1 MAGRRSGGN
10 FPEGVAVVAGG
21 SGGIGAGICEVLSE
35 QGSAVA
41 VLYRQAEM
49 KALALVEALWA
60 EGGVA
65 EAYRIDLTDAA
76 ATADLMESIGERF
89 GRIHT
94 GVYAAG
100 PVVVVEYAANLAPS
114 EFAAHLT
121 GDAGA
126 CFNFIRALVPHMRDK
141 GGGALVAVTTDQLH
155 APEPKGVLSSAPKA
169 AVEKL
174 FEALAREEARHNIR
188 AATVRPGWVDAGVG
202 ADILAGKS
210 PEVLRSLTAAIP
222 LRRFGEAREIGE
234 AVAFLASRRA
244 SYITGVALPVNGG
257 RHL

>member
-1 MAGRRSGGN
+1 MTGRLTAGD

-21 SGGIGAGICEVLSE
+21 SGGIGAGVCEVLAE
-35 QGSAVA
+35 RGAAIA
-41 VLYRQAEM
+41 VLYHKAEAR
-49 KALALVEALWA
+49 ALALVEALWA
-60 EGGVA
+60 LGSVA
-65 EAYRIDLTDAA
+65 EAYRLDLTDPE
-76 ATADLMESIGERF
+76 ATAGLMDEIAERF

-100 PVVVVEYAANLAPS
+100 PTVAVEYAAKLAPS

-126 CFNFIRALVPHMRDK
+126 CFNLVHALLPHMREK

-155 APEPKGVLSSAPKA
+155 APELKGVLSSAAKA

-174 FEALAREEARHNIR
+174 FEALAKEEARYGIR
-188 AATVRPGWVDAGVG
+188 TSTVRPGWIDAGG
-202 ADILAGKS
+202 GGRILAGKN
-210 PEVLRSLTAAIP
+210 PEVLQQLIAAIP
-222 LRRFGEAREIGE
+222 MRRVGEPRDIGE
-234 AVAFLASRRA
+234 AVAFLASSRA
-244 SYITGVALPVNGG
+244 AYITGVSLSVNGG